1 MTTTSH
7 PLVSIVVPAYNY
19 ARFLGACIDSI
30 LAQTY
35 PHWELIIVDNGSTDN
50 TQEVLGKYT
59 DPRIK
64 SLRID
69 TNEGPVKA
77 WALGYA
83 HCRGEYF
90 ALLPADDLFLPTKLE
105 KQIQFLQQNLAVDA
119 VGTYIR
125 EIDDDGKTPAT
136 PGWIVGYINQPIDYT
151 NLENWRWKHYLCIPT
166 AIYSK
171 KLCDRANAVPCD
183 GLNNVCDWD
192 FHVRLIGA
200 GAVFSVI
207 PEALTCYRWHRNN
220 TSHTKRSDAHSQWV
234 YSHLKSYVPALRQVR
249 PADYIDEIGKCIEA
263 IYAAPNECYWVDEVI
278 TSRRCAHLEGLLD
291 PEGGLEE
298 FSSYYDFLRYATN
311 WNVDS
316 ENRAALAAL
325 DAAIMELRSRLLSTD
340 PSKYLKA
347 GKPLFPLEVRVLELQ
362 GQLGVA
368 RMIRRKC
375 QALKRLCGGFCGG
388 CKSSLQNVRLQAR
401 VFIDTLRG
409 KIH

>member
-35 PHWELIIVDNGSTDN
+35 PHWELIVVDNGSTDN
-50 TQEVLGKYT
+50 TQEVLGRYK

-64 SLRID
+64 SLRIEI
-69 TNEGPVKA
+69 NQGPVKA
-77 WALGYA
+77 WALGYT

-105 KQIQFLQQNLAVDA
+105 KQIQFLQQNPGVDA

-192 FHVRLIGA
+192 FHVRLLGA

-207 PEALTCYRWHRNN
+207 PEALTCYRWHLNN
-220 TSHTKRSDAHSQWV
+220 TSHTKRSDAHSQWI
-234 YSHLKSYVPALRQVR
+234 YSHLKSYVPALREVR
-249 PADYIDEIGKCIEA
+249 PVEYIDEIGKCIEA

-278 TSRRCAHLEGLLD
+278 PSRRCAHLEALLD
-291 PEGGLEE
+291 PEGGLDE
-298 FSSYYDFLRYATN
+298 FSSYQDFLDYATN
-311 WNVDS
+311 WNIDS

-325 DAAIMELRSRLLSTD
+325 DSAIMDLRSRLLSMD
-340 PSKYLKA
+340 PSKQAAA
-347 GKPLFPLEVRVLELQ
+347 GKSLFPLEKRFLELQ
-362 GQLGVA
+362 QETGIAGLF
-368 RMIRRKC
+368 RKFY
-375 QALKRLCGGFCGG
+375 R
-388 CKSSLQNVRLQAR
+388 
-401 VFIDTLRG
+401 TLRQRCAQLFRPYKHLLPNVTKRAG
-409 KIH
+409 GALSALPLI